1 MLVDHDTLYF
11 AFIDCNTC
19 LRALIFPLDTPLGF
33 FFLPELC
40 IQLGV
45 IVLEVY
51 RKGKGHCA
59 PIYYQAATGSVTL
72 SITVLS

>member
-1 MLVDHDTLYF
+1 MLMYHFTLYF

-51 RKGKGHCA
+51 RKGRDTM
-59 PIYYQAATGSVTL
+59 PLFIIRTQQFQE
-72 SITVLS
+72 